1 MIWMLSPRKRKI
13 QEKKHHNTWKWTC
26 AIIKKRPNE
35 QITLACAHQK
45 MNDEQPSQKRM
56 MAKIER
62 DLLSKEKPNKKK

>member
-1 MIWMLSPRKRKI
+1 
-13 QEKKHHNTWKWTC
+13 
-26 AIIKKRPNE
+26 
-35 QITLACAHQK
+35 